1 MRSNEAMSSPAQKAL
16 PRPEIT
22 TARTLMSP
30 RSASPASMSAS
41 NIAGSSAFILS
52 ARASCSST
60 TPSAWRID
68 SMRSFMRVSMGWGG
82 GSIARRGA
90 RR

>member
-22 TARTLMSP
+22 TARTAASP
-30 RSASPASMSAS
+30 RSASPASISAS

-60 TPSAWRID
+60 TPSGWRVD
-68 SMRSFMRVSMGWGG
+68 SMRSLMPCLLMGFGAVSPGTA
-82 GSIARRGA
+82 ARR
-90 RR
+90 